1 MGDLDE
7 QLKLVTDRK
16 DSSTA
21 STAAASKAIKL
32 ELEFLRT
39 QNALIEAG
47 VAASE
52 AETIVREKKTQLQLQ
67 SKGLTAAEADEYI
80 TLENAIDDA
89 TEAEKRRQAALM
101 ASTKIGVEDDPM
113 LLKLDAQK
121 RGQALILEEQEIWQ
135 AKMAENEQMIQDQ
148 TLSTLGKSIGAM
160 KGFFESG
167 TAEYAAFVMAQK
179 GVMAMQAI
187 MAANLAATMAL
198 TTIIPRRP
206 NIPVKGCGTSGN
218 DQDPWLYKRRA
229 NIGIRRGRSSRS
241 PRNGRFSNR
250 RQLVH
255 GRRERAGGCHYGRVR
270 CCYAV

>member
-1 MGDLDE
+1 LVSDLTEARLAADKLSVSLEIAEQKEKMSNITSQGRSQAMGANTVAAEALRKEYQAAAADVEALETFLADLDE

-21 STAAASKAIKL
+21 STAAAAAATKL

-39 QNALIEAG
+39 QNALIESG

-80 TLENAIDDA
+80 ALGNAIDEA

-121 RGQALILEEQEIWQ
+121 RGQALILEEQ
-135 AKMAENEQMIQDQ
+135 
-148 TLSTLGKSIGAM
+148 
-160 KGFFESG
+160 
-167 TAEYAAFVMAQK
+167 
-179 GVMAMQAI
+179 
-187 MAANLAATMAL
+187 
-198 TTIIPRRP
+198 
-206 NIPVKGCGTSGN
+206 
-218 DQDPWLYKRRA
+218 
-229 NIGIRRGRSSRS
+229 
-241 PRNGRFSNR
+241 
-250 RQLVH
+250 
-255 GRRERAGGCHYGRVR
+255 
-270 CCYAV
+270 